1 MNDLIV
7 KNVDVFGDS
16 VLAAK
21 DENGIIWVG
30 IRWMCEGL
38 GMTEGQMKRQITN
51 IKADTTL
58 SASGSNLVLNK
69 SNGERT
75 VFCLKL
81 DYVPLWLAKI
91 SITPKMKKETP
102 ELTEKLLE
110 YQLKA
115 KDILSNAF
123 MPTQQ
128 STMPQTTDGKIA
140 LLAQGHMELKEE
152 VDSIKQDLEALK
164 MDLPI

>member
-58 SASGSNLVLNK
+58 SASGSNLILNK

-102 ELTEKLLE
+102 ELAEKLLDGTDRVVAGFDAIRYTDCHTDSYQGDYMSGDTVKAGLIGE
-110 YQLKA
+110 YA
-115 KDILSNAF
+115 KIL
-123 MPTQQ
+123 
-128 STMPQTTDGKIA
+128 
-140 LLAQGHMELKEE
+140 
-152 VDSIKQDLEALK
+152 
-164 MDLPI
+164 

>member
-102 ELTEKLLE
+102 ELAEKLLE